1 MKSVAGTL
9 KLELAQFREL
19 EAFMQ
24 FASDLDEDTKVR
36 IESGRKYT
44 ELLKQDQH
52 ATLPFFKQV
61 VSLYAAN
68 NAIFV
73 GAAVESVRA
82 IESAL
87 FEMIERD
94 RNEIFTAIEKE
105 RAISDETEALLK
117 TTLEDFKTSHP
128 QFYTAA

>member
-1 MKSVAGTL
+1 
-9 KLELAQFREL
+9 
-19 EAFMQ
+19 MQ
-24 FASDLDEDTKVR
+24 FASDLDEDTKKR

-68 NAIFV
+68 NGIFE
-73 GAAVESVRA
+73 GAPVESVRP
-82 IESAL
+82 IETAL

-94 RNEIFTAIEKE
+94 RKEIFNTIEKE
-105 RAISDETEALLK
+105 RAISEETEASLK
-117 TTLEDFKTSHP
+117 TTIADFKIAHP